1 MRTRDFLANSKY
13 ANMTKKQQAQFRYYQ
28 RKKHFDVLGFRAV
41 TEYSSFRSNVY
52 KWRDNMESLLKE
64 KDDLEVRL
72 ADAVK
77 VIYYLLQ
84 L

>member
-1 MRTRDFLANSKY
+1 
-13 ANMTKKQQAQFRYYQ
+13 MTKKQQAQFRYYQ

-52 KWRDNMESLLKE
+52 KWRDNIESLLKE

-77 VIYYLLQ
+77 VI
-84 L
+84 